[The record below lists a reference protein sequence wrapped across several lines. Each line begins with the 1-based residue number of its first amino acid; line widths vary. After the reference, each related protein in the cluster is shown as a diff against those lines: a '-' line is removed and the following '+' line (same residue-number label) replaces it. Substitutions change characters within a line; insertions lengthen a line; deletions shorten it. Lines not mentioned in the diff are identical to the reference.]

1 MGEQIPSPS
10 SPIRTFSW
18 SSPSLPTPILCVPL
32 RHPILAL
39 DSPSLQLSSLFLQD
53 LASAF
58 LLKQLISLLV
68 GWFSFP
74 RTCPVFPE
82 GFSFPLFPQI
92 QQQWMLYTIRLD
104 HMMEDALRLNVKWSL
119 LELSKAING
128 DGKTTPNPLFRVLV
142 ILKND
147 LQGGVAQVGRNHF
160 APNILKPSHFVS
172 FR

>member
-1 MGEQIPSPS
+1 
-10 SPIRTFSW
+10 
-18 SSPSLPTPILCVPL
+18 
-32 RHPILAL
+32 
-39 DSPSLQLSSLFLQD
+39 
-53 LASAF
+53 
-58 LLKQLISLLV
+58 
-68 GWFSFP
+68 
-74 RTCPVFPE
+74 
-82 GFSFPLFPQI
+82 
-92 QQQWMLYTIRLD
+92 MLYTIRLD

-147 LQGGVAQVGRNHF
+147 LQGGVAQVGWNHF